1 MCLLYLGA
9 RMMNLH
15 QLLIRTAL
23 LARDIEQPSSVFTTT
38 LNQLSRTHGMGKDH
52 TQLVQRMLTSY
63 SLKDVG
69 RFYFSPPPGDI
80 STFIRDHDLQANP
93 ADEARARGEPVKDS
107 LAYNRDQLFTMALNA
122 STPGILELFAI
133 VEDFFVRRK
142 AKSAGVH

>member
-1 MCLLYLGA
+1 
-9 RMMNLH
+9 MMNLH

-23 LARDIEQPSSVFTTT
+23 LARDIKQPTSSFNTT
-38 LNQLSRTHGMGKDH
+38 LSQLSRMHGMGKDH
-52 TQLVQRMLTSY
+52 TQLVQRMLASY

-80 STFIRDHDLQANP
+80 TTFIRDHDLQADP
-93 ADEARARGEPVKDS
+93 ASVARAQGEFVNDS
-107 LAYNRDQLFTMALNA
+107 LRYNREQLFTMALNA
-122 STPGILELFAI
+122 NTPGILELFAV